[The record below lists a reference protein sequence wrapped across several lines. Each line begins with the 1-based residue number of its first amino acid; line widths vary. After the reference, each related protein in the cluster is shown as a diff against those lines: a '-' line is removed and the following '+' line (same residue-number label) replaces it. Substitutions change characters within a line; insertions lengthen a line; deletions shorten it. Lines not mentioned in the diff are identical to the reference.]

1 MAQDVQHQI
10 IPVPIDGQEHDEAK
24 GEDAAHA
31 GKIDKI
37 YIYSVF

>member
-24 GEDAAHA
+24 GDDAAHA
-31 GKIDKI
+31 GKINKI
-37 YIYSVF
+37 DIAIIF